1 MSTLELLKTNIT
13 ETKQNINL
21 VDGNFTASEATDV
34 INALLDAKI
43 NFHKLKRLSIT
54 EGNTNEKCEYDNNR
68 IIELIDEKGFA
79 KAFFSEARLQGKKL
93 KMESTITIT
102 IEE

>member
-1 MSTLELLKTNIT
+1 MNSLELLKTSIT

-21 VDGNFTASEATDV
+21 VDGSFTPSQASDV
-34 INALLDAKI
+34 INALLDTKI

-54 EGNTNEKCEYDNNR
+54 EGNINDVCEYDNSR
-68 IIELIDEKGFA
+68 IVELIEEKGFA
-79 KAFFSEARLQGKKL
+79 KEFFSEARLQGKKL
-93 KMESTITIT
+93 KLKSTISIC